1 MAQAVEKHSDRYFI
15 HQAVT
20 WEQFKALQSA
30 FAEIS
35 GVRLMYCEGVL
46 EIMGLGILHEMIV
59 TLLGGLLM
67 TYFSLRRIG
76 FISTGSYSQIVEPST
91 EFQADLSYSFSSD
104 REATDLCIEV
114 VVTSGSTKKLR
125 KYQLRNIPEVW
136 FWEEGKISLYVLR
149 DGEYMQTEKSLFLP
163 DLDLGHLEQCLLMDS
178 HLDAMLAFREKY
190 E

>member
-46 EIMGLGILHEMIV
+46 EIMGLGILHETV
-59 TLLGGLLM
+59 CTLLGMLLGQ
-67 TYFSLRRIG
+67 YFMMRRID

-91 EFQADLSYSFSSD
+91 EFQADLSYAFSSD
-104 REATDLCIEV
+104 RESTDLCIEV
-114 VVTSGSTKKLR
+114 VVTSGSTKKLK

-149 DGEYMQTEKSLFLP
+149 DCEYIQTEKSLFLP
-163 DLDLGHLEQCLLMDS
+163 DLDLDHLEQCLLMDS

-190 E
+190 D